1 MVFTKE
7 DAQDDSKLKEEVAPQ
22 MQSTA
27 KRTSGKFWK
36 HFRNVAENVDREP
49 KRMLADM
56 LVRALNNQDYAD
68 RIENTEVSAEAI
80 SKGTYRKEDIELVKE
95 LADTFDLTPDTDG
108 GSSLV
113 EDVIEQRLEAVSS
126 SPLDNLSGDDNGGD
140 GDNSRQVRQLQSQ
153 IQQLNQQVQDLKSEE
168 QNGEVDVKERQAKS
182 DSGKKSMDDLFGD
195 DDSDSND
202 DEGDSSSNR
211 DVRGSDTDVSDMDSD
226 GDSNGGEVSGSDVS
240 VDVSEVNTSDTDET
254 QTADTDGEDAAEDSS
269 NNTSSGETN
278 TEENEEVDNE

>member
-126 SPLDNLSGDDNGGD
+126 SPLDNLSGDDNGGG

-195 DDSDSND
+195 DDSDSTNGD
-202 DEGDSSSNR
+202 NSESSGGDGDDSSSSVR
-211 DVRGSDTDVSDMDSD
+211 DMGTDGAADGRNMNDT
-226 GDSNGGEVSGSDVS
+226 DVS
-240 VDVSEVNTSDTDET
+240 VDVSEVNTTDTDET
-254 QTADTDGEDAAEDSS
+254 QTTDTDGEDATEDGS

-278 TEENEEVDNE
+278 TEENEEVDDG

>member
-36 HFRNVAENVDREP
+36 HFRNVAENVDRDP

-68 RIENTEVSAEAI
+68 RIENTEVSAGAI

-126 SPLDNLSGDDNGGD
+126 SPLDNLSGDDDGSG

-182 DSGKKSMDDLFGD
+182 GSDKKSMDDLFGN
-195 DDSDSND
+195 DDSDSTNGD
-202 DEGDSSSNR
+202 NSKSTGGDSGGSSSSVL
-211 DVRGSDTDVSDMDSD
+211 DVGTDRAADGQNMNDT
-226 GDSNGGEVSGSDVS
+226 DVS

-254 QTADTDGEDAAEDSS
+254 QTTDTNGEDATEDSG

>member
-153 IQQLNQQVQDLKSEE
+153 IQQLNQQVQELKSEE

-254 QTADTDGEDAAEDSS
+254 QTADT
-269 NNTSSGETN
+269 SSGETN